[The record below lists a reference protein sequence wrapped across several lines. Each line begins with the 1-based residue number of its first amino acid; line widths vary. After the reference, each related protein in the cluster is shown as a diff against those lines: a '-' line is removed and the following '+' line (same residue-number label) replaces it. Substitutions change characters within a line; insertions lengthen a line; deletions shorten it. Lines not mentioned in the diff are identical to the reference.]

1 MDEARI
7 KQLGVEGLLQPL
19 ALSCSDHEGG
29 GAARIQQW
37 DGERWKTVSD
47 WVKADR
53 DVLRP
58 LIDKKAQSYAQD
70 KGIARRDCTQ
80 S

>member
-1 MDEARI
+1 MTNPKPPALNRLEELN
-7 KQLGVEGLLQPL
+7 QL
-19 ALSCSDHEGG
+19 ALEGG

-37 DGERWKTVSD
+37 DGELWKTVSD

-53 DVLRP
+53 ALLRP
-58 LIDKKAQSYAQD
+58 LIDKKARDYAKE
-70 KGIARRDCTQ
+70 KGITPRDCGK